1 MSYCVECGKEGKTYD
16 SLCAECF
23 DKRHK
28 LVRVP
33 EAVDITLCAHCGAHQ
48 RGANWAH
55 VDRPDAIRH
64 ALEGAVEVDTGAQL
78 DVLDVKLRDEDER
91 NLAAELL
98 IGLKVDDA
106 EFRREKRTRIRIK
119 QGVCDACSRQKG
131 HYFEAVIQVR
141 PPEGE
146 VEEELVEKAT
156 EIVHQ
161 EVERMGP
168 EVFISR
174 EESLHGGVDF
184 YLGSRGAAKTITKR
198 LQSRFS
204 GEVTVSSTLQGR
216 KGGRDVYRMTY
227 LFRFPAYQ
235 AGSVLKIA
243 DEPFQVVSI
252 GPPIVIADLATLQER
267 TVPASTLKSARKAD
281 ARTLMAIIVS
291 RDEKEVQVMDPET
304 MKTVTL
310 LRPPG
315 IAEDAEEML
324 VVRTAEGVYPSY
336 LQSIN

>member
-1 MSYCVECGKEGKTYD
+1 MSYCVECGREGETHD
-16 SLCAECF
+16 SLCAACF
-23 DKRHK
+23 DKRRK

-33 EAVDITLCAHCGAHQ
+33 EHVDITLCAHCGAHQ
-48 RGANWAH
+48 RGAKWAH
-55 VDRPDAIRH
+55 VERPEAIRH

-78 DVLDVKLRDEDER
+78 DVLDVKLREEDER

-98 IGLKVDDA
+98 MVLKVNDA
-106 EFRREKRTRIRIK
+106 EFRREKKTRVRIK
-119 QGVCDACSRQKG
+119 QGVCDVCSRQKG

-146 VEEELVEKAT
+146 VEEGLVEKAN

-168 EVFISR
+168 EVFISK
-174 EESLHGGVDF
+174 EESLHGGADF
-184 YLGSRGAAKTITKR
+184 YLGSRRAAKTITKR

-216 KGGRDVYRMTY
+216 KGGKDVYRMTY
-227 LFRFPAYQ
+227 LFRLPAYR
-235 AGSVLKIA
+235 AGSVLRIA
-243 DEPFQVVSI
+243 DELFQVVGV
-252 GPPIVIADLATLQER
+252 GPPVVIADLATLQER

-281 ARTLMAIIVS
+281 AKTVTAIIVS

-336 LQSIN
+336 LQRIN

>member
-1 MSYCVECGKEGKTYD
+1 MSYCVECGKEGETHD
-16 SLCAECF
+16 SLCAACF
-23 DKRHK
+23 DERHK
-28 LVRVP
+28 LVQVP
-33 EAVDITLCAHCGAHQ
+33 EHVDITLCAHCGAHQ
-48 RGANWAH
+48 RGAKWAH
-55 VDRPDAIRH
+55 VERAEAIRH

-78 DVLDVKLRDEDER
+78 DVLDVKLREEDER

-98 IGLKVDDA
+98 MVLKVDDA
-106 EFRREKRTRIRIK
+106 EFRREKKTRVRIK
-119 QGVCDACSRQKG
+119 QGVCDVCSRQKG

-146 VEEELVEKAT
+146 VEEGLVEKAN

-168 EVFISR
+168 EVFISK
-174 EESLHGGVDF
+174 EESLHGGADF
-184 YLGSRGAAKTITKR
+184 YLGSRRAAKTITKR

-227 LFRFPAYQ
+227 LFRLPAYR
-235 AGSVLKIA
+235 AGSVLRIA
-243 DEPFQVVSI
+243 DELFQVVGV
-252 GPPIVIADLATLQER
+252 GPPVVIADLATLQER

-281 ARTLMAIIVS
+281 AKTVTAIIVS

-336 LQSIN
+336 LQKD

>member
-1 MSYCVECGKEGKTYD
+1 MSYCVECGKEGETHD
-16 SLCAECF
+16 SLCAACF
-23 DKRHK
+23 DERHK

-33 EAVDITLCAHCGAHQ
+33 EHVDITLCAHCGAHQ
-48 RGANWAH
+48 RGAKWAH
-55 VDRPDAIRH
+55 VERPEAIRH

-98 IGLKVDDA
+98 MVLKVDDA

-146 VEEELVEKAT
+146 VEEGLVEKAS

-168 EVFISR
+168 EVFISK
-174 EESLHGGVDF
+174 EESLHGGADF
-184 YLGSRGAAKTITKR
+184 YLGSRRAAKTITKR

-227 LFRFPAYQ
+227 LFRLPAYR
-235 AGSVLKIA
+235 AGSVLRIA
-243 DEPFQVVSI
+243 DELFQVVGV
-252 GPPIVIADLATLQER
+252 GPPVVIADLATLQER

-281 ARTLMAIIVS
+281 AKTVTAIIVS

-336 LQSIN
+336 LQRIN